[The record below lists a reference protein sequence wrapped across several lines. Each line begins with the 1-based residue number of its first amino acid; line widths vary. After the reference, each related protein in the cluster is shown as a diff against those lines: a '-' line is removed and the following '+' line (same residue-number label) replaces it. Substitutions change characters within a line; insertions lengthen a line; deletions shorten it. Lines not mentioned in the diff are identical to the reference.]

1 MTLTKDQENFIQDQQ
16 AKIDNLMTKETS
28 NQTREI
34 QQSMMVQQQERSM
47 VKDQIDLTQELETIE
62 HLLKGEVLKRDK
74 ETGNIDWEEPEDK
87 DMIILSPYG
96 IHLIMN
102 SIQFY
107 INKNTLMSN
116 YDEETINQKM
126 EDFTE
131 DLADTIF
138 MEYEKVFQ
146 YPSFED
152 CRKVLESRIERR
164 KELRK
169 FTNEII
175 GKEII
180 TDEEITKQLYGE
192 IEGKID
198 REIEK
203 IKEQIIKNKLKRFL
217 ILMRTVQDA
226 VHSTYLRAYQG
237 QERRSLRQHMHI
249 TEAIGN
255 SSVPKNTSQFN
266 PFSSWGGKK

>member
-1 MTLTKDQENFIQDQQ
+1 
-16 AKIDNLMTKETS
+16 MTKEQEDFIAQQQAELDNLKTKETI
-28 NQTREI
+28 NQTQQN
-34 QQSMMVQQQERSM
+34 QQSIAVQQQERSM

-62 HLLKGEVLKRDK
+62 HLLKGEVLKK
-74 ETGNIDWEEPEDK
+74 NKIGNADWTEPEDK
-87 DMIILSPYG
+87 DMVILSQYG

-102 SIQFY
+102 TITFY

-131 DLADTIF
+131 DLGDTIF
-138 MEYEKVFQ
+138 MEYEKIFQ

-152 CRKVLESRIERR
+152 CKKVLEARIQRK

-169 FTNEII
+169 FT
-175 GKEII
+175 KEILGQDVDEKQI
-180 TDEEITKQLYGE
+180 TNELYKE
-192 IEGKID
+192 LEGKID
-198 REIEK
+198 KEIEK

-217 ILMRTVQDA
+217 ILMRTIQDA

-237 QERRSLRQHMHI
+237 QERRSLRQHMNI
-249 TEAIGN
+249 SETIGQP
-255 SSVPKNTSQFN
+255 SAPKNTSQFN
-266 PFSSWGGKK
+266 PFSSWGGKR